1 MAGEVASARTVDIL
15 GQRITVLESG
25 RETGGEYMRA
35 HVEIEPGAGTPRHY
49 HLTFSETFDVLE
61 GSLMVECDGR
71 RTVAGPGD
79 RLTAP
84 IGAHH
89 RFANETAGEVVFL
102 LEVRPARRIDDS
114 LWLLAGLA
122 GDGKTTKSWIPRNPL
137 NLAVVFEVT
146 ESYTT
151 GLPLWLQ
158 RGIFG
163 PLARLARLLGVD
175 RSLARAYLGGA

>member
-1 MAGEVASARTVDIL
+1 MADDAATARTVDIL
-15 GQRITVLESG
+15 GQTITVLESG

-35 HVEIEPGAGTPRHY
+35 HVGVEPGAGTPRHY
-49 HLTFSETFDVLE
+49 HLTFTETFEVLE
-61 GSLMVECDGR
+61 GDLTIECDGR
-71 RTVAGPGD
+71 RILAGPGD
-79 RLTAP
+79 RATAP

-89 RFANETAGEVVFL
+89 RFANETAGEVAFL
-102 LEVRPARRIDDS
+102 LEVRPARRIEDS
-114 LWLLAGLA
+114 LRLLAGLA
-122 GDGKTTKSWIPRNPL
+122 GDGKTTRNWIPRNPL
-137 NLAVVFEVT
+137 NLAVLFQVT

-163 PLARLARLLGVD
+163 PLARLARSLGVD